1 MHAQRDGKRVG
12 RLLGLGIAAVLGLL
26 ILAACYSY
34 VPMVGEDPTPSD
46 DVRVRLSQ
54 AEAVR
59 MSERTGRTIR
69 SLEGSVLR
77 VPADSLVLDVGWGAV
92 YAGTVFEGRRD
103 TLSFHRRDLLEV
115 DRREFSRRRTALVG
129 AGVVALVVAAW
140 AGISGGGDITD
151 EPGNDDPVF

>member
-1 MHAQRDGKRVG
+1 
-12 RLLGLGIAAVLGLL
+12 
-26 ILAACYSY
+26 
-34 VPMVGEDPTPSD
+34 
-46 DVRVRLSQ
+46 
-54 AEAVR
+54 
-59 MSERTGRTIR
+59 
-69 SLEGSVLR
+69 

-103 TLSFHRRDLLEV
+103 TLSFHRHDLLEV

-151 EPGNDDPVF
+151 EPGTDDPVF

>member
-103 TLSFHRRDLLEV
+103 TLSFHRHDLLEV

-151 EPGNDDPVF
+151 EPGTDDPVF